1 MKMIIGGRK
10 VDASDGKILPV
21 QNPANGEQLDSGVPS
36 ATEKDILGAIKNA
49 RNGKRK
55 WAETPVYERADIFM
69 RFAESMRKNKK
80 ELAELLTK
88 ETGKTLEFAL
98 SEIDTV
104 QRIFIGYAEKM
115 KHEYGKV
122 LPESAQPGVENDIA
136 IVRREPLGV
145 VVCIT
150 PYNFPLELMAQK
162 VAPALMA
169 GNVVIVKPASDTP
182 LTTIKTIELLLEAG
196 VYPEAAQVVTGRG
209 STIGKL
215 FSESMDV
222 NVISL
227 TGSTDVGVE
236 IARKASETL
245 KRVFLELGGNDA
257 MVVLEDADIDA
268 AVEAAAYGRISISGQ
283 ICCGTKRMV
292 VHKSVEQ
299 LFIDKLVARL
309 KKVKM
314 GDPLNPQI
322 DMGPLVSE
330 SAAKEVEQQV
340 NTMVEQGAQCVL
352 GGVRKGAYY
361 EPTILTNVTKNMS
374 IAKDM
379 EVFGPVF
386 PVIAFDTEAEA
397 AEIVNQSKYGL
408 MSAVMTKDIS
418 RGLKLAKQIEAGGV
432 VINGSTLYRTAD
444 QPFGG
449 YKMSGIGREGIS
461 YTLEEM
467 SQEKTIVLKDVLK

>member
-21 QNPANGEQLDSGVPS
+21 QNPANGEQLDSVPS

-418 RGLKLAKQIEAGGV
+418 RGLKLAKQIEASGV

>member
-21 QNPANGEQLDSGVPS
+21 QNPANGEQLDSVPS

>member
-21 QNPANGEQLDSGVPS
+21 QNPANGEQLDSVPS

-222 NVISL
+222 NVIS
-227 TGSTDVGVE
+227 
-236 IARKASETL
+236 
-245 KRVFLELGGNDA
+245 
-257 MVVLEDADIDA
+257 
-268 AVEAAAYGRISISGQ
+268 
-283 ICCGTKRMV
+283 
-292 VHKSVEQ
+292 
-299 LFIDKLVARL
+299 
-309 KKVKM
+309 
-314 GDPLNPQI
+314 
-322 DMGPLVSE
+322 
-330 SAAKEVEQQV
+330 
-340 NTMVEQGAQCVL
+340 
-352 GGVRKGAYY
+352 
-361 EPTILTNVTKNMS
+361 
-374 IAKDM
+374 
-379 EVFGPVF
+379 PV
-386 PVIAFDTEAEA
+386 
-397 AEIVNQSKYGL
+397 
-408 MSAVMTKDIS
+408 
-418 RGLKLAKQIEAGGV
+418 
-432 VINGSTLYRTAD
+432 
-444 QPFGG
+444 
-449 YKMSGIGREGIS
+449 S
-461 YTLEEM
+461 YTHLAFKKAYTCRE
-467 SQEKTIVLKDVLK
+467 

>member
-21 QNPANGEQLDSGVPS
+21 QNPANGEQLDNVPS

>member
-21 QNPANGEQLDSGVPS
+21 QNPANGEQLDSVPS

-145 VVCIT
+145 VICIT

-257 MVVLEDADIDA
+257 VVVLEDADIDA

>member
-1 MKMIIGGRK
+1 MIIGGRK

-21 QNPANGEQLDSGVPS
+21 QNPANGEQLDSVPS

>member
-21 QNPANGEQLDSGVPS
+21 QNPANGEQLDSVPS

-136 IVRREPLGV
+136 LVRREPRGV
-145 VVCIT
+145 VVCIP

-432 VINGSTLYRTAD
+432 VINGSTRYRTAD

-449 YKMSGIGREGIS
+449 STMSGLGRDGIS

>member
-21 QNPANGEQLDSGVPS
+21 QNPANGEQLDSVPS

-209 STIGKL
+209 STIGNL

-408 MSAVMTKDIS
+408 MSAVMTQDIS

>member
-21 QNPANGEQLDSGVPS
+21 QNPANGEQLDSVPS

-314 GDPLNPQI
+314 GDPLNLQI

>member
-21 QNPANGEQLDSGVPS
+21 QNPANGEQLDSVPS

-136 IVRREPLGV
+136 FVRREPLGV

-209 STIGKL
+209 STIGNL

>member
-21 QNPANGEQLDSGVPS
+21 QNPANGEQLDSVPS

-145 VVCIT
+145 VICIT

>member
-21 QNPANGEQLDSGVPS
+21 QNPANGEQLDSVPS

-150 PYNFPLELMAQK
+150 PYNFPLELMAHK

>member
-21 QNPANGEQLDSGVPS
+21 QNPANGEQLDSVPS

-209 STIGKL
+209 STIGNL

>member
-1 MKMIIGGRK
+1 
-10 VDASDGKILPV
+10 
-21 QNPANGEQLDSGVPS
+21 
-36 ATEKDILGAIKNA
+36 
-49 RNGKRK
+49 
-55 WAETPVYERADIFM
+55 
-69 RFAESMRKNKK
+69 
-80 ELAELLTK
+80 
-88 ETGKTLEFAL
+88 
-98 SEIDTV
+98 
-104 QRIFIGYAEKM
+104 
-115 KHEYGKV
+115 
-122 LPESAQPGVENDIA
+122 
-136 IVRREPLGV
+136 
-145 VVCIT
+145 
-150 PYNFPLELMAQK
+150 
-162 VAPALMA
+162 
-169 GNVVIVKPASDTP
+169 
-182 LTTIKTIELLLEAG
+182 
-196 VYPEAAQVVTGRG
+196 
-209 STIGKL
+209 
-215 FSESMDV
+215 
-222 NVISL
+222 
-227 TGSTDVGVE
+227 
-236 IARKASETL
+236 
-245 KRVFLELGGNDA
+245 
-257 MVVLEDADIDA
+257 
-268 AVEAAAYGRISISGQ
+268 
-283 ICCGTKRMV
+283 MV